1 MENSWSRCNLLLES
15 HCVCTK
21 IIFSQVL
28 LIFAKDE
35 VLKQTVICLL
45 L

>member
-1 MENSWSRCNLLLES
+1 MANSWSRRNILLES
-15 HCVCTK
+15 VCVCTK

-28 LIFAKDE
+28 IIFARDE